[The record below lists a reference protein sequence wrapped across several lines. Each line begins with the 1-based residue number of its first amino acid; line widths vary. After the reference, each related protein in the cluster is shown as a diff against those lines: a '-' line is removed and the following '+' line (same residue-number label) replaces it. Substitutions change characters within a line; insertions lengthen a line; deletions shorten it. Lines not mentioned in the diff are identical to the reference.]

1 MSLRRPPS
9 EAAGGP
15 SKQNLTGGDAR
26 WKIPE
31 CWRDESHES
40 HRKKCQLN
48 STACPTR
55 SNASVSE
62 GWEQR
67 GSKCPIRLPH
77 AQVDSARRP
86 YGPSAGMRPLAGGG
100 APPPRS
106 SPRSAQSRRVATP
119 RCAASAAMYPA
130 DLRACSRRTA
140 ARPGA
145 PSTASAVVHYG
156 GGGGGASKVAGP
168 AALPGSF
175 VVLLL
180 LLLLLPLLGEGDA
193 GAADRRLFGG
203 HRSK

>member
-9 EAAGGP
+9 EAVP
-15 SKQNLTGGDAR
+15 VESKQNLTDGDAR

-77 AQVDSARRP
+77 AQVDSE
-86 YGPSAGMRPLAGGG
+86 LAGI
-100 APPPRS
+100 
-106 SPRSAQSRRVATP
+106 
-119 RCAASAAMYPA
+119 
-130 DLRACSRRTA
+130 RARDAA
-140 ARPGA
+140 ARL
-145 PSTASAVVHYG
+145 VH
-156 GGGGGASKVAGP
+156 AR
-168 AALPGSF
+168 LDEELDRC
-175 VVLLL
+175 VLEKEDDVDDLEEAM
-180 LLLLLPLLGEGDA
+180 GTHG
-193 GAADRRLFGG
+193 
-203 HRSK
+203 